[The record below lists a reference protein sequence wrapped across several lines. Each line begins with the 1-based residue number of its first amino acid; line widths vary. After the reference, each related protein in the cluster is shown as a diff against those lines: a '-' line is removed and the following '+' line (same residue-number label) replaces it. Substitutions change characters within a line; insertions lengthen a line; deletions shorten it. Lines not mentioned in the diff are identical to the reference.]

1 MEVLVDHQ
9 MNKYMDKKYTYPL
22 IGLVVLILLLLLI
35 DGFVYKKGKVVTD
48 VGEEV
53 SISGEVTSIN
63 SDQIAFDGP
72 YIFNLESE
80 TGELTTV
87 AIPSMG
93 LQMCE
98 AYKAKKIGDVS
109 LIKVGDEVEVRGV
122 VSEDGS
128 VVPCSSSEHY
138 FTPKG
143 LVVENFEG
151 EADPNRMK
159 LTMKPWN
166 WVSTLLNDGTTIT
179 PKVDNKFSVTFK
191 EDGTFSATTDCNG
204 VGGNY
209 VTKDSYIV
217 FSQMMSTLMY
227 CEDSQESK
235 FTEFL
240 TNTSNFHFT
249 SRGELVL
256 DLKFDSG
263 SVTFR

>member
-1 MEVLVDHQ
+1 ME
-9 MNKYMDKKYTYPL
+9 KKYIY
-22 IGLVVLILLLLLI
+22 GLVGLGVIVVLFFLI
-35 DGFVYKKGKVVTD
+35 DNLAYESGRQGII
-48 VGEEV
+48 VGETVSRSGKIV
-53 SISGEVTSIN
+53 SIDTN
-63 SDQIAFDGP
+63 QIAFDGP
-72 YIFNLESE
+72 YIFSLESE
-80 TGELTTV
+80 AGELTTV

-93 LQMCE
+93 LPMCE

-109 LIKVGDEVEVRGV
+109 LIKISDEMEVRGV

-128 VVPCSSSEHY
+128 IVPCSSGEHY

-143 LVVENFEG
+143 IVVENFEG

-159 LTMKPWN
+159 LTMKTWN
-166 WVSTLLNDGTTIT
+166 WVNTLLNDGTTIT
-179 PKVDNKFSVTFK
+179 PKIENKFSISFK
-191 EDGTFSATTDCNG
+191 EDGTFSAATDCNG

-240 TNTSNFHFT
+240 ANTSNFHFT
-249 SRGELVL
+249 SKGELVL

-263 SVTFR
+263 SVIFR

>member
-1 MEVLVDHQ
+1 MEIIKL
-9 MNKYMDKKYTYPL
+9 MDKKIIY
-22 IGLVVLILLLLLI
+22 GLVGLGVVVALFLLI
-35 DGFVYKKGKVVTD
+35 DNLAYKNERQD
-48 VGEEV
+48 FIVGETVSKSGKIV
-53 SISGEVTSIN
+53 SIDTN
-63 SDQIAFDGP
+63 QIAFDGP

-80 TGELTTV
+80 TGELTAV

-93 LQMCE
+93 LPMCE
-98 AYKAKKIGDVS
+98 AYKALKIGDMN
-109 LIKVGDEVEVRGV
+109 LIKVGDEMEVMGV

-166 WVSTLLNDGTTIT
+166 WVSTLLNDGTNIT
-179 PKVDNKFSVTFK
+179 PKVENKFSITFK

-249 SRGELVL
+249 SKGELVL

-263 SVTFR
+263 SAIFK

>member
-1 MEVLVDHQ
+1 MEIIKL
-9 MNKYMDKKYTYPL
+9 MDKKNIY
-22 IGLVVLILLLLLI
+22 GLVGLGVVIALFLLI
-35 DGFVYKKGKVVTD
+35 DNLAYKNERQD
-48 VGEEV
+48 FIVGETVSRSGKIV
-53 SISGEVTSIN
+53 SIDTN
-63 SDQIAFDGP
+63 QIAFDGP

-93 LQMCE
+93 LPMCE
-98 AYKAKKIGDVS
+98 AYKALKIGDMN
-109 LIKVGDEVEVRGV
+109 LIKVGDEMEVMGV
-122 VSEDGS
+122 VSDDGS

-166 WVSTLLNDGTTIT
+166 WVSTLLNDGTNIT
-179 PKVDNKFSVTFK
+179 PKVENKFSITFK

-249 SRGELVL
+249 SKGELVL

-263 SVTFR
+263 SVIFK

>member
-1 MEVLVDHQ
+1 MEIIKL
-9 MNKYMDKKYTYPL
+9 MDKKIIY
-22 IGLVVLILLLLLI
+22 GLVGLGVVIALFLLI
-35 DGFVYKKGKVVTD
+35 DNLAYKNERQD
-48 VGEEV
+48 FIVGETVSRSGKIV
-53 SISGEVTSIN
+53 SIDTN
-63 SDQIAFDGP
+63 QIAFDGP

-80 TGELTTV
+80 MGELTTV

-93 LQMCE
+93 LPMCE
-98 AYKAKKIGDVS
+98 AYKALKIGDMN
-109 LIKVGDEVEVRGV
+109 LIKVGDEMEVMGV

-166 WVSTLLNDGTTIT
+166 WVNTLLNDGTNIT
-179 PKVDNKFSVTFK
+179 PKVENKFSITFK

-235 FTEFL
+235 FIEFL

-249 SRGELVL
+249 SKGELVL

-263 SVTFR
+263 SAIFK

>member
-1 MEVLVDHQ
+1 MEIIKL
-9 MNKYMDKKYTYPL
+9 MDKKIIY
-22 IGLVVLILLLLLI
+22 GLVGLGVVVALFLLI
-35 DGFVYKKGKVVTD
+35 DNLAYKSERQD
-48 VGEEV
+48 FIVGETVSRSGKIV
-53 SISGEVTSIN
+53 SIDTN
-63 SDQIAFDGP
+63 QIAFDGP

-93 LQMCE
+93 LPMCE
-98 AYKAKKIGDVS
+98 AYKALKIGDMN
-109 LIKVGDEVEVRGV
+109 LIKVGDEMEVMGV
-122 VSEDGS
+122 VSDDGS

-166 WVSTLLNDGTTIT
+166 WVSTLLNDGTNIT
-179 PKVDNKFSVTFK
+179 PKVENKFSITFK

-249 SRGELVL
+249 SKGELVL

-263 SVTFR
+263 SAIFK